1 MAKQKDQLN
10 FLAKPSGGQII
21 PTSLHTE
28 MSQSYLEYAMS
39 VIVGRALP
47 DVRDGLKPVHRRIL
61 YAMHELGLTPDR
73 PYRKCARVVGD
84 VLGKYHPHGDQS
96 VYDALVRLV
105 QDFSSRYP
113 LLAGHGNFGSVDND
127 PAAAMRYTECRLS
140 AMGNETLLQ
149 DVVGEGAGESIVNF
163 VNNFDG
169 SEQEPAVLP
178 AQLPWL
184 LLNGASGIAVGMA
197 TNIPPHNLGEVV
209 DGLIALIDQPNLSD
223 VELLRYIPGP
233 DFPTGGLILNPDGV
247 KELYTT
253 GRGSITMRGVVSLEQ
268 LGGKGT
274 GKRSRQ
280 ALIITELPY
289 QVNKAAW
296 IEKIAELVNQGKLDG
311 IAELRDES
319 DRQGMRVVIEL
330 KRDID
335 PEKILGKLYRQTALQ
350 SNFGGILLALDG
362 ASPQQMQLRQILQ
375 AFLRF
380 REETLSRRFK
390 RELNKN
396 QQKLHLI
403 DGFVLV
409 LQEVNRLVDL
419 LRFAPDTA
427 TAKTQLQ
434 QEFSLSEVQANAVLD
449 LPLRRITTLDQQ
461 NLQKE
466 QATLQQQ
473 IQRLEKLLG
482 DRKESLKFLKKEL
495 REIKKRHNDERRTKM
510 MWSQEEWL
518 TKWQTE
524 LEQATLNAPPA
535 DDLLFDPSLVD
546 VPSLPLLSINSS
558 VTDSSVDESD
568 QLTDSV
574 VDDEETN
581 TIEVSSQNAT
591 PSQPSISDTSV
602 ITPAVTTPT
611 AVKRSRSKRQAIE
624 DIPLFLNREGAG
636 TTEQS
641 QSKDFQ
647 ILITA
652 QGKVYRA
659 PVNQNPA
666 NQTEASN
673 PPTNT
678 DINLYHYTA
687 EQEQS
692 FLLFST
698 TGRVFGLDSKK
709 LPKQYHDVLPLS
721 LEPDEQIFIAY
732 PQLKELSKEL
742 KSDAASTTEAE
753 IVLVTTQGR
762 AKRIAYNELADIS
775 ARGLIATRLRGDDTV
790 FWAGI
795 LPPDIV
801 ASNFRSEIMV
811 ATSAGR
817 ILRLPI
823 NQDNLPTMTRQ
834 AIGETLL
841 RMGSNEVLV
850 ACGLLHEFHNPTTEF
865 LLVTAEGFAKR
876 LNLGDIRSVPRGS
889 IGTQSCRFRSRSDTL
904 ACVLPLT
911 LALDATPIQLILQ
924 DNDQRTF
931 RKIETF
937 LGDIPLENPNS
948 AGIPMIRD
956 LGYAERV
963 IRCQVGSF

>member
-1 MAKQKDQLN
+1 
-10 FLAKPSGGQII
+10 
-21 PTSLHTE
+21 
-28 MSQSYLEYAMS
+28 MS

-280 ALIITELPY
+280 ALIVTELPY

-434 QEFSLSEVQANAVLD
+434 QQFSLSEVQANAVLD

-518 TKWQTE
+518 TKWQIE
-524 LEQATLNAPPA
+524 LEQAALNAPPA

-558 VTDSSVDESD
+558 VNTTDTVVTDSSTDQSD
-568 QLTDSV
+568 QPTDS
-574 VDDEETN
+574 ETNDGEIN
-581 TIEVSSQNAT
+581 TIEVSSQNVT
-591 PSQPSISDTSV
+591 SSHPSITEPSV
-602 ITPAVTTPT
+602 INPAVAVPAT
-611 AVKRSRSKRQAIE
+611 VKRSRSKRQAIE

-636 TTEQS
+636 TAEQS

-666 NQTEASN
+666 NQAETPA

-732 PQLKELSKEL
+732 PQLKELNKEL
-742 KSDAASTTEAE
+742 KSDAVSTSEAE

-795 LPPDIV
+795 LPPDVV

-817 ILRLPI
+817 VLRLPI

-876 LNLGDIRSVPRGS
+876 LNLADIRSVPRGS

-931 RKIETF
+931 RKVQTF
-937 LGDIPLENPNS
+937 LGDIPLENPSS
-948 AGIPMIRD
+948 AGMPMIRD
-956 LGYAERV
+956 LAYAERV

>member
-1 MAKQKDQLN
+1 
-10 FLAKPSGGQII
+10 
-21 PTSLHTE
+21 
-28 MSQSYLEYAMS
+28 
-39 VIVGRALP
+39 
-47 DVRDGLKPVHRRIL
+47 
-61 YAMHELGLTPDR
+61 
-73 PYRKCARVVGD
+73 
-84 VLGKYHPHGDQS
+84 
-96 VYDALVRLV
+96 
-105 QDFSSRYP
+105 
-113 LLAGHGNFGSVDND
+113 
-127 PAAAMRYTECRLS
+127 
-140 AMGNETLLQ
+140 LQ
-149 DVVGEGAGESIVNF
+149 DVVAEGAGESIVNF
-163 VNNFDG
+163 VSNFDG

-197 TNIPPHNLGEVV
+197 TNIPPHNLGEII
-209 DGLIALIDQPNLSD
+209 DGLIALIDQPNLSNI
-223 VELLRYIPGP
+223 ELLRYIPGP

-268 LGGKGT
+268 FGGKGT
-274 GKRSRQ
+274 GKRTRQ

-296 IEKIAELVNQGKLDG
+296 IEKIAELVNQGKLEG

-319 DRQGMRVVIEL
+319 DREGMRVVIEL

-335 PEKILGKLYRQTALQ
+335 PEKILAKLYRQTALQ

-375 AFLRF
+375 AFLSF

-390 RELNKN
+390 RELGRS

-409 LQEVNRLVDL
+409 LQQVSKLVDL

-427 TAKTQLQ
+427 TAKAQLQ
-434 QEFSLSEVQANAVLD
+434 QEFALSEVQANAVLD
-449 LPLRRITTLDQQ
+449 LPLRRITALDQQ

-495 REIKKRHNDERRTKM
+495 REIKKRHNDERRTKI
-510 MWSQEEWL
+510 MWSQEECL
-518 TKWQTE
+518 AQWQTE
-524 LEQATLNAPPA
+524 QAELDQAMIPASSSISADLPLLDLNLPINTIA
-535 DDLLFDPSLVD
+535 DNTAINSNDQHESNTPIDESDANNMMADQAEDETTAIIDTDEVDPSLSATNIEPD
-546 VPSLPLLSINSS
+546 DQTEPLVNA
-558 VTDSSVDESD
+558 
-568 QLTDSV
+568 
-574 VDDEETN
+574 
-581 TIEVSSQNAT
+581 AT
-591 PSQPSISDTSV
+591 PK
-602 ITPAVTTPT
+602 
-611 AVKRSRSKRQAIE
+611 VKRTRNKRQPIE
-624 DIPLFLNREGAG
+624 EIPLFLNRASDS
-636 TTEQS
+636 TATPHAS
-641 QSKDFQ
+641 NDFN

-652 QGKVYRA
+652 QGKVYRCQEENLATSA
-659 PVNQNPA
+659 PPN
-666 NQTEASN
+666 
-673 PPTNT
+673 NT
-678 DINLYHYTA
+678 DISIYQYAA

-692 FLLFST
+692 LLLFSS

-709 LPKQYHDVLPLS
+709 LPKQYHDALPLS

-732 PQLKELSKEL
+732 PQLKSIPQAETES
-742 KSDAASTTEAE
+742 SPAVDSANTTAE

-762 AKRIAYNELADIS
+762 AKRIAYSELEDIS
-775 ARGLIATRLRGDDTV
+775 ARGLIATRLRGDDTL

-795 LPPDIV
+795 IPPHPISSPLR
-801 ASNFRSEIMV
+801 AEIMV

-823 NQDNLPTMTRQ
+823 NQDNLPVMTRQ
-834 AIGETLL
+834 SIGETLL
-841 RMGSNEVLV
+841 RMGSNEILV
-850 ACGLLHEFHNPTTEF
+850 GCSLLNEFPTATTEL

-876 LNLGDIRSVPRGS
+876 LKIADIRAVPRGS

-904 ACVLPLT
+904 ACVIPLN

-924 DNDQRTF
+924 DHDQRTF
-931 RKIETF
+931 RKLQTF

-948 AGIPMIRD
+948 AGVPMIRD
-956 LGYAERV
+956 LAYAERV
-963 IRCQVGSF
+963 ISCQISSL